1 MSYELKK
8 ALDVLSEKE
17 KDLKRHTYKGIRE
30 LSLFR
35 PEVSVV
41 YYYLTTLYFE
51 SEMSGE
57 GSTVVEMIK
66 RRGYP

>member
-1 MSYELKK
+1 MSRKM